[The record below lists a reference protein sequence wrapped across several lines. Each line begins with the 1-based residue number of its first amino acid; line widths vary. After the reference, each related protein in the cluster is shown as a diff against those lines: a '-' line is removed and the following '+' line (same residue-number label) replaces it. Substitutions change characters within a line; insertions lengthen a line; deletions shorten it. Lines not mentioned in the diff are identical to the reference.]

1 MLHSYLTLKIKR
13 LIFDSLKQAD
23 DSLDFAHSTLQ
34 HFPGNFGLKI
44 FHSIALSWYTGRKN
58 SVSTIRRSLI
68 ISKRDWTASLHF
80 AFDNVQVIN
89 RSVISHKSQ

>member
-44 FHSIALSWYTGRKN
+44 FHSIALSWYRGRNCTFCK
-58 SVSTIRRSLI
+58 I
-68 ISKRDWTASLHF
+68 K
-80 AFDNVQVIN
+80 
-89 RSVISHKSQ
+89 